1 MCGIVGYVGNKD
13 AYPILI
19 GGLQRLEYRG
29 YDSAGIA
36 TLVQT
41 GGAKVEMH
49 IRRAKGKL
57 ENLRA
62 VVGKDPL
69 SGHIGIGHTRWATH
83 GKPSEENAH
92 PHKAGPVAVI
102 HNGIVENF
110 VALRAELVARG
121 HKMKSETDTELISH
135 LIEENLG
142 GSTDCGSV
150 GVGTMKLTEAVRAAV
165 ARLRGSFSIVVI
177 SETEPDKLVAAK
189 TATPM
194 VLGFGEG
201 ENFIASDI
209 PALLEHTRNVLVME
223 DGELAE
229 VNAEGIR
236 LMRFDGTPVTR
247 APRRVEW
254 DAGVATKGGYKH
266 YLRKEIAEQ
275 PQAWIDTMSGRAA
288 ANSASVNFEMDLMPA
303 AGARSIERIVM
314 LGAGASWI
322 TSLIGKFIIEE
333 VAGVPVEVDYA
344 GEFRY
349 RRPPVG
355 KGTVVMAVS
364 QSGETA
370 DTLAAMEEGA
380 SRGSHLIALTNTLDS
395 SIARKANAQIYT
407 RCGPEISVT
416 TTKCF
421 LTQIEAYYLYA
432 IHLGSKLGRL
442 SEAQVE
448 GLLKA
453 AFAIPSQVEAIISAE
468 PAIVTVARK
477 YASARDFLFLGRG
490 INYPVA
496 FEGALKLKEISY
508 IHAEG
513 YSASEM
519 KHGPIALIDDKM
531 PVVVLI
537 PNDELFDKSL
547 SNMKEVES
555 RNGRII
561 AVTNHRTPEL
571 EQIAADIIEI
581 PATSSL
587 LTPVLMTVPLQLLA
601 YHIAVERGTDVD
613 QPRNLAKSV
622 TVE

>member
-36 TLVQT
+36 TLVEN
-41 GGAKVEMH
+41 GAMH

-62 VVGKDPL
+62 MVGQAPL

-142 GSTDCGSV
+142 AATDCGPMGAGS
-150 GVGTMKLTEAVRAAV
+150 MDLTEAVRTAV
-165 ARLRGSFSIVVI
+165 SRLRGSFSIVVI

-194 VLGFGEG
+194 VLGYGEG

-229 VNAEGIR
+229 VTAAGIKV
-236 LMRFDGTPVTR
+236 MRFDGTPVTR
-247 APRRVEW
+247 APRRIEW
-254 DAGVATKGGYKH
+254 DAAAATKGGYRH

-303 AGARSIERIVM
+303 GGAQSIERIVM

-322 TSLIGKFIIEE
+322 TALIGKFIIEE
-333 VAGVPVEVDYA
+333 IAGVPVEVDYA

-380 SRGSHLIALTNTLDS
+380 ARGAHLIALTNTLDS

-432 IHLGSKLGRL
+432 IHLGAKLGRL
-442 SEAQVE
+442 SEAQIAE
-448 GLLKA
+448 LLKA
-453 AFAIPSQVEAIISAE
+453 AFAIPSQIEAVISSE
-468 PAIVTVARK
+468 STIVAVARK
-477 YASARDFLFLGRG
+477 YASSQDFLFLGRG

-537 PNDELFDKSL
+537 PNDELFEKSL

-561 AVTNHRTPEL
+561 AVTNRKSPEL

-587 LTPVLMTVPLQLLA
+587 LTPVLMTIPLQLLA

>member
-36 TLVQT
+36 TLVEN
-41 GGAKVEMH
+41 GAMH

-57 ENLRA
+57 ENLRTMIA
-62 VVGKDPL
+62 QAPL

-110 VALRAELVARG
+110 VALRAGLVARG

-135 LIEENLG
+135 LIEENIG
-142 GSTDCGSV
+142 RGMG
-150 GVGTMKLTEAVRAAV
+150 LTEAVRAAV
-165 ARLRGSFSIVVI
+165 GELRGSFSIVAM

-209 PALLEHTRNVLVME
+209 PALLEHTRMTLVLE

-229 VNAEGIR
+229 VTAKSVK
-236 LMRFDGTPVTR
+236 LMLFDGTEITR
-247 APRRVEW
+247 VPRKVEW
-254 DAGVATKGGYKH
+254 DAAVATKGGYRH

-275 PQAWIDTMSGRAA
+275 PQAWIDTMAGRAA

-303 AGARSIERIVM
+303 GGAKSIERIVM

-322 TSLIGKFIIEE
+322 TALIGKFIIEE
-333 VAGVPVEVDYA
+333 IAGVAVEVDYA

-355 KGTVVMAVS
+355 KRTVVMAVS

-380 SRGSHLIALTNTLDS
+380 SRGAHLIALTNTVDS

-432 IHLGSKLGRL
+432 IHLASHLGRV
-442 SEAQVE
+442 SEAQVAE
-448 GLLKA
+448 LLKPT
-453 AFAIPSQVEAIISAE
+453 FAIPSQIEAIIRTESD
-468 PAIVTVARK
+468 IIRVARK
-477 YASARDFLFLGRG
+477 YASATDFLYLGRG
-490 INYPVA
+490 INYPIA

-537 PNDELFDKSL
+537 PNDELFEKSL

-561 AVTNHRTPEL
+561 AVTNRATPEL
-571 EQIAADIIEI
+571 ERIAADIFEV

-587 LTPVLMTVPLQLLA
+587 LMPVLMTVPLQLLA

>member
-36 TLVQT
+36 TLVEN
-41 GGAKVEMH
+41 GAMH
-49 IRRAKGKL
+49 VNMEIRRAKGKL

-62 VVGKDPL
+62 IVGHAPL

-121 HKMKSETDTELISH
+121 HKVKSETDTELISH
-135 LIEENLG
+135 LIEENIG
-142 GSTDCGSV
+142 QGMG
-150 GVGTMKLTEAVRAAV
+150 LTEAVRAAV
-165 ARLRGSFSIVVI
+165 ARLRGSFSIVVM

-194 VLGFGEG
+194 VLGYGEG

-209 PALLEHTRNVLVME
+209 PALLEHTRMTLVLE

-229 VNAEGIR
+229 VSAAGIKV
-236 LMRFDGTPVTR
+236 MRFDGTPVTR

-254 DAGVATKGGYKH
+254 DAAVATKGGYRH

-303 AGARSIERIVM
+303 GGAKSIERIVM

-333 VAGVPVEVDYA
+333 IAGVPVEVDYA

-380 SRGSHLIALTNTLDS
+380 SRGAHLIALTNTLDS

-432 IHLGSKLGRL
+432 IHLGTKLGRV
-442 SEAQVE
+442 SEAQASE
-448 GLLKA
+448 LLRA
-453 AFAIPSQVEAIISAE
+453 AFTIPSQIEAVISSE
-468 PAIVTVARK
+468 STIVKVARK
-477 YASARDFLFLGRG
+477 YASAQDFLFLGRG

-537 PNDELFDKSL
+537 PNDELFEKSL

-561 AVTNHRTPEL
+561 AVTNRTSPEL
-571 EQIAADIIEI
+571 EQIAADIIEV

-587 LTPVLMTVPLQLLA
+587 LTPALMTVPLQLMA

>member
-1 MCGIVGYVGNKD
+1 MCGIVGYVGSQE

-29 YDSAGIA
+29 YDSAGVA
-36 TLVQT
+36 TVVANGKL
-41 GGAKVEMH
+41 E
-49 IRRAKGKL
+49 IRRAVGKL
-57 ENLRA
+57 ENLRQRIA
-62 VVGKDPL
+62 ASPL
-69 SGHIGIGHTRWATH
+69 GGHIGIGHTRWATH

-92 PHKAGPVAVI
+92 PHQAGPVAVI

-110 VALRAELVARG
+110 IELRAALVERG
-121 HKMKSETDTELISH
+121 HHMKSETDTELISH
-135 LIEENLG
+135 LIEENLRQQMG
-142 GSTDCGSV
+142 
-150 GVGTMKLTEAVRAAV
+150 LTEAVRKAV
-165 ARLRGSFSIVVI
+165 KELRGSFSIVVL
-177 SETEPDKLVAAK
+177 SESEPDKLIAAK
-189 TATPM
+189 TATPL

-201 ENFIASDI
+201 ENFVASDI
-209 PALLEHTRNVLVME
+209 PALLQHTRNALVLE

-229 VNAEGIR
+229 VTAGAVK
-236 LMRFDGTPVTR
+236 LMRFDGTPVDR
-247 APRRVEW
+247 HPRRIEW
-254 DAGVATKGGYKH
+254 DASVATKGGFRH

-275 PQAWIDTMSGRAA
+275 PQAWIDTMAGRAKA
-288 ANSASVNFEMDLMPA
+288 GSPKVSFESELLPA
-303 AGARSIERIVM
+303 GGAGAVERMVI

-333 VAGVPVEVDYA
+333 LCGIPVEIDYS

-355 KGTVVMAVS
+355 KGTVLMAVS

-380 SRGSHLIALTNTLDS
+380 ARGAHLIALTNTVDS
-395 SIARKANAQIYT
+395 SIARKAHAQLYT

-421 LTQIEAYYLYA
+421 LTQIESYYLFA
-432 IHLGSKLGRL
+432 IHLAARMGRL
-442 SEAQVE
+442 SNEQAEA
-448 GLLKA
+448 LLKP
-453 AFAIPSQVEAIISAE
+453 AFAIPAQLETIFARE
-468 PAIVTVARK
+468 PHIQRIARK
-477 YASARDFLFLGRG
+477 YAGAHDFLFLGRG

-537 PNDELFDKSL
+537 PNDDLFEKTL

-561 AVTNHRTPEL
+561 AVTNRVTPAL
-571 EQIAADIIEI
+571 EQIAADIIEV
-581 PATSSL
+581 PASSRL

-601 YHIAVERGTDVD
+601 YHVAVERGTDVD

>member
-1 MCGIVGYVGNKD
+1 
-13 AYPILI
+13 
-19 GGLQRLEYRG
+19 
-29 YDSAGIA
+29 
-36 TLVQT
+36 
-41 GGAKVEMH
+41 
-49 IRRAKGKL
+49 
-57 ENLRA
+57 
-62 VVGKDPL
+62 
-69 SGHIGIGHTRWATH
+69 
-83 GKPSEENAH
+83 
-92 PHKAGPVAVI
+92 

-110 VALRAELVARG
+110 VELRAALVTRG

-135 LIEENLG
+135 LVEENVKRG
-142 GSTDCGSV
+142 
-150 GVGTMKLTEAVRAAV
+150 MALTEAVRAAV
-165 ARLRGSFSIVVI
+165 GELRGSFSIVVM

-194 VLGFGEG
+194 VLGFGAG

-209 PALLEHTRNVLVME
+209 PALLEHTRDTLVLE
-223 DGELAE
+223 DGEMAE
-229 VNAEGIR
+229 VSASGIR
-236 LMRFDGTPVTR
+236 VMRFDGTPVAR
-247 APRRVEW
+247 APRRIEW
-254 DAGVATKGGYKH
+254 DAAIATKGGH
-266 YLRKEIAEQ
+266 RHFLRKEIAEQ
-275 PQAWIDTMSGRAA
+275 PQAFIDTMSGRC
-288 ANSASVNFEMDLMPA
+288 STTSHSVAFETDLMPPS
-303 AGARSIERIVM
+303 GAESIQRIVM

-322 TSLIGKFIIEE
+322 TANVGKFMIEAI
-333 VAGVPVEVDYA
+333 AGVPVEVDYA

-355 KGTVVMAVS
+355 KGTVVLAVS

-370 DTLAAMEEGA
+370 DTLAAMEEAAGRGA
-380 SRGSHLIALTNTLDS
+380 HLIALTNTVDS
-395 SIARKANAQIYT
+395 SIARRANAQIYT

-421 LTQIEAYYLYA
+421 ITQLEAYFLYA
-432 IHLGSKLGRL
+432 IHLASRLGRI
-442 SEAQVE
+442 SEVE
-448 GLLKA
+448 SAELLKA
-453 AFAIPSQVEAIISAE
+453 AFAIPAQIEEVIANE
-468 PAIVTVARK
+468 PAIERIARK
-477 YASARDFLFLGRG
+477 YASARDFLYLGRG
-490 INYPVA
+490 INYPIA

-537 PNDELFDKSL
+537 PGDELFEKSL

-561 AVTNHRTPEL
+561 AVTNRRSPEL
-571 EQIAADIIEI
+571 ERIAADIIEI
-581 PATSSL
+581 PRTSAL
-587 LTPVLMTVPLQLLA
+587 LTPILMTVPLQLLA